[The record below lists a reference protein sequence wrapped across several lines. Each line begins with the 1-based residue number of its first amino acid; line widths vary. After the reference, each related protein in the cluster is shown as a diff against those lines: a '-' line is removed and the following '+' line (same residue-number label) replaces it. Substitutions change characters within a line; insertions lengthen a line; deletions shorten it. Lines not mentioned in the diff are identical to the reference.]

1 MNATPVAQ
9 AGTQAENLTAEQWIA
24 RTSASLEL
32 LRVDSTI
39 KELRDTRLPNE
50 RLIAWYVGRRQLLAT
65 ELGL

>member
-9 AGTQAENLTAEQWIA
+9 AGTQAENLTVEQWIE
-24 RTSASLEL
+24 RVRSSLEL

-39 KELRDTRLPNE
+39 KELRDTRVPNE
-50 RLIAWYVGRRQLLAT
+50 RLISWYEGRRQLLAT

>member
-1 MNATPVAQ
+1 MQATPVAPG
-9 AGTQAENLTAEQWIA
+9 AQAENLTVEQWIA
-24 RTSASLEL
+24 RVRSSLEL

-50 RLIAWYVGRRQLLAT
+50 RLIAWYEGRRQHLAT

>member
-1 MNATPVAQ
+1 MQATPVA
-9 AGTQAENLTAEQWIA
+9 AGAQAENLTAEQWIA

-32 LRVDSTI
+32 LRVDATI

-50 RLIAWYVGRRQLLAT
+50 RLIAWYEGRRQLLAT